1 MSLYAEQ
8 IMGLAFILILVVL
21 VGALVA
27 GWLAGTRARRQ
38 AEAKRLH
45 APRTATTAESERLVG
60 LRYERGEIDRAT
72 YERELD
78 EIRRRPA
85 A

>member
-1 MSLYAEQ
+1 MGMYAEQ
-8 IMGLAFILILVVL
+8 IMALGFILIFALL
-21 VGALVA
+21 AGALIA
-27 GWLAGTRARRQ
+27 GWLAGNRDRRR
-38 AEAKRLH
+38 AEADRQR
-45 APRTATTAESERLVG
+45 APRTASSAEAERLVG

-72 YERELD
+72 YEREMD